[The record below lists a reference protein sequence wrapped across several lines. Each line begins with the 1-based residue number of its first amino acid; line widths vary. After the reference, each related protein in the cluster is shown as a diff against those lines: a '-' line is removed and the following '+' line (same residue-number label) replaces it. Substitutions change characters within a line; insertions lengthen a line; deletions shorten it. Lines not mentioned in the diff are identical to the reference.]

1 MEGLSLEIEV
11 RDLPQARSWI
21 NRKTIIS
28 VCPQCQ
34 SIFINSQASTHHKTY
49 CSKACYW
56 NFKNAQRTKTA
67 VCQECGNSFTRKQ
80 LGADVLKYC
89 SNRCAGIARSLKR
102 PYLHTTGYV
111 MIHTPGEGTRKE
123 HHLIMESFLGRR
135 LVKGENVHHRNGI
148 RTDNRIENLELWISS
163 QPSGQRVED
172 LVIWAKEII
181 AQYGWYVD
189 LQ

>member
-1 MEGLSLEIEV
+1 
-11 RDLPQARSWI
+11 
-21 NRKTIIS
+21 
-28 VCPQCQ
+28 
-34 SIFINSQASTHHKTY
+34 
-49 CSKACYW
+49 
-56 NFKNAQRTKTA
+56 
-67 VCQECGNSFTRKQ
+67 
-80 LGADVLKYC
+80 
-89 SNRCAGIARSLKR
+89 
-102 PYLHTTGYV
+102 